1 MFMCFLY
8 LLEAL
13 ICCGGLVWRSKDL
26 LNPFV
31 ISGGTWML
39 CAGLAQLHLSS
50 ISRSW
55 CFETHIAVHLFFYTV
70 IICGFLFMRHSNN
83 NNKKYEVN
91 FTKAFTY
98 SYFVLII
105 VVVLC
110 SLLEWKANN
119 FSIAILDTTK
129 SGDLKSGR
137 TALTG
142 IHYFSLCLPY
152 CALISFFCLLYGGHK
167 YIKLH
172 IMVIIYAFCYAI
184 LIEIS
189 RGTLLI
195 MFLGMLLIYHS
206 KKRLNFVKLFGV
218 GFIVLALLCVLMVI
232 RLQNNSSLVFTA
244 IEGNMY
250 LSSIYTY
257 IETPF
262 LNLDQLIT
270 NGSPYS
276 MVYAT
281 VLRPLCQVLRLQLD
295 FNYLEY
301 DTYFFNARTIIY
313 GFYHDMGLLG
323 ILLFTLIIYII
334 VGYIYNSA
342 KHSAR
347 WVLML
352 AALQKA
358 IYMPV
363 FGNYFTGTVANSFP
377 FVVVFLLTL
386 LLKTK
391 PTNYTA
397 MFKGG
402 TYNE

>member
-1 MFMCFLY
+1 
-8 LLEAL
+8 
-13 ICCGGLVWRSKDL
+13 
-26 LNPFV
+26 
-31 ISGGTWML
+31 ML